1 MPSTYT
7 TNLGIEKI
15 ATGEQ
20 SGTWGNTTNTNLDIL
35 DQSIDGIIS
44 ITLVSAGSSGS
55 PNSLP
60 ITDGAVSNGRNKFIE
75 FVDGGDLGATAY
87 VQLTPNDA
95 EKIVHIRNSLS
106 ASRSIIVFQGTYNA
120 SNDYEILN
128 GEDVLLKFDGA
139 GAGAVVSQVF
149 ANLALPSVNIDGG
162 TIDGAVIGGGTI
174 DGAVIGGASAAAG
187 SFTTLSA
194 SSPISAADGS
204 ALTPSIT
211 NTGDTN
217 TGIFFPAADTVGV
230 AVGGTEVW
238 RYGSNP
244 TTAKS
249 LLINGAMMVSQRGV
263 NATIVTGFDSTT
275 NSYIADRFLASGN
288 GSPQNRADL
297 KHVSSGGPTGFP
309 NFIRYDITTAESA
322 VAAGEASIIQHRM
335 EGFNLQSI
343 QAASGVVALTLQFYM
358 RSPKTG
364 THCVYLSTQNTRNI
378 VKEFTV
384 ASADTWEKHTV
395 SFIAD
400 TSGGT
405 VSNAATEFLR
415 VGWPIIAGTTY
426 QGTADAWT
434 ASNIFA
440 TSNQQNL
447 ADNTANNIDI
457 TGVQLEVGSVA
468 TDFEHEDIGTTL
480 AKCKRYLFRL
490 EGTSANVAIGQGYCQ
505 SSTEFRAR
513 IRLPVEMRATPT
525 GSQSGAGATS
535 VNVPAGRIAAT
546 GTSTSGASKYMGT
559 LVITTAGSLTT
570 GQGGTLEIDTTSDW
584 VQWSAEL

>member
-44 ITLVSAGSSGS
+44 ITLASAGSSGS

-60 ITDGAVSNGRNKFIE
+60 ITNGAVSNGRNKFIE

-128 GEDVLLKFDGA
+128 GEDVLMKFDGA

-162 TIDGAVIGGGTI
+162 TIDGAVIGG
-174 DGAVIGGASAAAG
+174 ASAAAG
-187 SFTTLSA
+187 SFTTL
-194 SSPISAADGS
+194 SAADGS

-244 TTAKS
+244 TTAKN
-249 LLINGAMMVSQRGV
+249 LIINGAMTVAQRGSV
-263 NATIVTGFDSTT
+263 NAG
-275 NSYIADRFLASGN
+275 AG
-288 GSPQNRADL
+288 
-297 KHVSSGGPTGFP
+297 SGGSAYTQCDRWYYHERGGTEGAAVTLTQDTDVPAGQGFA
-309 NFIRYDITTAESA
+309 YSLKCDVTTAEAA
-322 VAAGEASIIQHRM
+322 VAAGEMQGLQTRLEAQDLQHLIY
-335 EGFNLQSI
+335 GN
-343 QAASGVVALTLQFYM
+343 AAAKTVALSFWM
-358 RSPKTG
+358 KSPKSG
-364 THCVYLSTQNTRNI
+364 THCVGLYQPDGTRSY
-378 VKEFTV
+378 VREFTV
-384 ASADTWEKHTV
+384 ASADTWELHTV
-395 SFIAD
+395 TFPGDASGTINND
-400 TSGGT
+400 TGEG
-405 VSNAATEFLR
+405 LR
-415 VGWPIIAGTTY
+415 LTFALTAGSTY
-426 QGTADAWT
+426 QVSADAW
-434 ASNIFA
+434 AA
-440 TSNQQNL
+440 GEDYGTSNQQNL
-447 ADNTANNIDI
+447 LDNTANNIYI

-468 TDFEHEDIGTTL
+468 TDFEHEDIGETL
-480 AKCKRYLFRL
+480 AKCQRYFRRWTIQNSSG
-490 EGTSANVAIGQGYCQ
+490 EIFGAITMNVATAAMMG
-505 SSTEFRAR
+505 
-513 IRLPVEMRATPT
+513 PVSHPVRMRAAPT
-525 GSQSGAGATS
+525 ASISNLGHFVVADGANANKTAS
-535 VNVPAGRIAAT
+535 AAT
-546 GTSTSGASKYMGT
+546 FYAGVDAFHVYFTIASGT
-559 LVITTAGSLTT
+559 L
-570 GQGGTLEIDTTSDW
+570 GGGYIFRDVTDALYFDFT
-584 VQWSAEL
+584 AEL